1 MLGANSGSDTL
12 EDERHVWIRAPFIMH
27 DERDFVLNKDGDPS
41 PATSAAPRI
50 MLLCTD

>member
-27 DERDFVLNKDGDPS
+27 DERDFVLKKMV
-41 PATSAAPRI
+41 TLFLQRR
-50 MLLCTD
+50 LLLG